1 MFLHCLYIKP
11 YHKMIQEIIV
21 WALFAA
27 ALAYLGM
34 LLHSHFKPAGNTACT
49 KGCSSCSAIDIKK
62 IEEQIRHR
70 EKAMSGELKEL
81 KD

>member
-1 MFLHCLYIKP
+1 
-11 YHKMIQEIIV
+11 MIQEIIV

-34 LLHSHFKPAGNTACT
+34 LLYSHFQPADNAACP

-62 IEEQIRHR
+62 IEEQIMHR
-70 EKAMSGELKEL
+70 QKTKSGELKEL